1 MNLPEEIRN
10 KEFSISLRGYNIQEV
25 EDYIEMLLEKYDML
39 YNEAAALSDR
49 LSQLSAK
56 LEASSAAKS
65 DAEAAI
71 EEAKKEA
78 AKIIADAKKETE
90 NIAPSGGHG
99 IADLLKTEAKI
110 SAKKEEYRQLCE
122 TVSAFKQS
130 VFDLYSAHITSLSQL
145 NVPEQPKAE
154 QVSPAPQKSA
164 ERQVEVNTA
173 PAEDKGN
180 DSTKVISIPQRS
192 AENKA
197 EEAPTVELP
206 ADKIR
211 ALAGMKI
218 TEYAE
223 DVSVREKE
231 NEQELYASTGIKIT
245 REPVGS
251 AGGVKNFAEVRDR
264 LKKAGSNTDNGK
276 NTKHKKF
283 F

>member
-130 VFDLYSAHITSLSQL
+130 VFDEMDRI
-145 NVPEQPKAE
+145 
-154 QVSPAPQKSA
+154 
-164 ERQVEVNTA
+164 
-173 PAEDKGN
+173 
-180 DSTKVISIPQRS
+180 IFFIF
-192 AENKA
+192 
-197 EEAPTVELP
+197 
-206 ADKIR
+206 
-211 ALAGMKI
+211 
-218 TEYAE
+218 
-223 DVSVREKE
+223 DV
-231 NEQELYASTGIKIT
+231 
-245 REPVGS
+245 
-251 AGGVKNFAEVRDR
+251 F
-264 LKKAGSNTDNGK
+264 
-276 NTKHKKF
+276 
-283 F
+283 